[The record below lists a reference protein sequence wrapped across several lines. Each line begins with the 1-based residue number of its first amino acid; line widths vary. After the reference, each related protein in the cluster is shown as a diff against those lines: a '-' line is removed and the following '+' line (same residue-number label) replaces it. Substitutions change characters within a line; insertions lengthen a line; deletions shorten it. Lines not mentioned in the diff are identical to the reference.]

1 MVGDDDAFQTYFS
14 VRLPRIDFQ
23 AFMMDLE
30 FPSEPFSMDT
40 DADR

>member
-1 MVGDDDAFQTYFS
+1 MVGDHDAFQTYFS
-14 VRLPRIDFQ
+14 VRLPRIEFQ

-30 FPSEPFSMDT
+30 VPSEPFWMDT